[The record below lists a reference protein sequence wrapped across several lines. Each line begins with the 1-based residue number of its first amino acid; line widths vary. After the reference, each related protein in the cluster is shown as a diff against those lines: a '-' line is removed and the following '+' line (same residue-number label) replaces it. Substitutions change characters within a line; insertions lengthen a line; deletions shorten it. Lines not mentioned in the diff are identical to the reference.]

1 MLCVPTAKV
10 ASESAAELLVSGVK
24 TDAAGGVTV
33 GNKKT
38 REGAKLPGRVIGTN
52 GNAR

>member
-1 MLCVPTAKV
+1 MLCFPTAKV
-10 ASESAAELLVSGVK
+10 ASENAAELLVCGVK

-38 REGAKLPGRVIGTN
+38 REGTKLPGSVIGDN
-52 GNAR
+52 GNVA